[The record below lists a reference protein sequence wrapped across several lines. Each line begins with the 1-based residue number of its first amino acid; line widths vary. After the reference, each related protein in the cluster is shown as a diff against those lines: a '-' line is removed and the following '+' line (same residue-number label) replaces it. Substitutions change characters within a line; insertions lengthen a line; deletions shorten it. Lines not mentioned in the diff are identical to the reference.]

1 MSRSKWKFNYIGSDF
16 RNIQLLKEEDAS
28 IDFVL
33 QKRATQITE
42 DMVDFYLKVY
52 NGMRYFSFVIENDK
66 LGFLVGEF
74 SPTKKRAFKKK
85 KIAVKKKKSK

>member
-1 MSRSKWKFNYIGSDF
+1 
-16 RNIQLLKEEDAS
+16 
-28 IDFVL
+28 
-33 QKRATQITE
+33 
-42 DMVDFYLKVY
+42 MVDFYLKVY

-85 KIAVKKKKSK
+85 KIAVKKKEI